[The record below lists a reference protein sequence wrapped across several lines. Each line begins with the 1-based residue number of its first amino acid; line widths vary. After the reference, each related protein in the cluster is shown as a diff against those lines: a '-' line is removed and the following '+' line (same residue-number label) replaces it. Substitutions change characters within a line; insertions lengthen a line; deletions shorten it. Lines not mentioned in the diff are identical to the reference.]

1 MKCHFYWFSQV
12 FTCSIFYIIW
22 YMVLIAIFSF
32 QLWMLWPMSYLD
44 ECFKFDSSLC
54 VHVIL
59 LRVCFH
65 VIFVCLEEFPEIYHR
80 FFKAIL
86 LSFICV
92 YSLTVFLGMQYMEL
106 KEYNELKELSY
117 FVFFSHTRIKFWI
130 SLQVEW
136 TVILKQQSVT
146 WTDFSMI
153 SNRIQVCTINVILK
167 CQ

>member
-1 MKCHFYWFSQV
+1 
-12 FTCSIFYIIW
+12 
-22 YMVLIAIFSF
+22 
-32 QLWMLWPMSYLD
+32 MSYLD

-65 VIFVCLEEFPEIYHR
+65 VIFVCLEEFPEIYSR

-117 FVFFSHTRIKFWI
+117 FVFFSHTRIKF
-130 SLQVEW
+130 
-136 TVILKQQSVT
+136 
-146 WTDFSMI
+146 
-153 SNRIQVCTINVILK
+153 
-167 CQ
+167 